1 MPPTSP
7 AKHPPRACLPHMG
20 AEGGELPGI
29 LSSRFSFK
37 LARSY

>member
-1 MPPTSP
+1 M
-7 AKHPPRACLPHMG
+7 PPRACLPHMG
-20 AEGGELPGI
+20 AEGGALLGI